1 VPAGKRGFVS
11 RELRYQNSRMVN
23 ICDEELLGRTLRD
36 GKLKVDI
43 TPEYF
48 SGVRVDE
55 ETALRQIRED
65 DIVSLVGNRIVAKA
79 LKEKLGHPRA
89 VRKIEEVSFLMIYKF
104 TF

>member
-1 VPAGKRGFVS
+1 MPAEKKGFLS
-11 RELRYQNSRMVN
+11 RELRYQTSRMVN
-23 ICDEELLGRTLRD
+23 ICDEELLGRTLRE

-48 SGVRVDE
+48 SGFRVDE
-55 ETALRQIRED
+55 ETALKQIRED

-104 TF
+104 SI

>member
-1 VPAGKRGFVS
+1 MSAGKKGFVS
-11 RELRYQNSRMVN
+11 RELRYQTSRMVN

-55 ETALRQIRED
+55 ETALKQIRED
-65 DIVSLVGNRIVAKA
+65 DIVNLVGNRIVAKA
-79 LKEKLGHPRA
+79 LKEKLSHPRA
-89 VRKIEEVSFLMIYKF
+89 VRKIEEVAFLMIYKLVV
-104 TF
+104 